1 MEYQFRRLV
10 SSIHTIDKIHG
21 PVQWKRPDME
31 ASMEHQFNISTYR
44 WHNAYG
50 NHDFDVRNAV
60 YSDEFS
66 GGRTYKHLSRSS
78 PDRLLP
84 VYVSANT
91 PHGPHL
97 HHPDN
102 VAMTFQAL
110 NYARGTDILHK
121 VPWYKRMLS
130 LRESVADLRCQVD
143 YHEEIQGQC
152 VAFER
157 AADNALLIR
166 FSLPY
171 GNSARL
177 KNVPDDFDE
186 IWAPKHKSGV
196 WDSVIRSRFLTRHNL
211 INSMPRRRRHGI
223 VAPFPDFRM
232 WNEKELDDDEDECG
246 DEDEDGD
253 DEEDNEGEEVGVQ
266 RL

>member
-1 MEYQFRRLV
+1 
-10 SSIHTIDKIHG
+10 
-21 PVQWKRPDME
+21 
-31 ASMEHQFNISTYR
+31 
-44 WHNAYG
+44 
-50 NHDFDVRNAV
+50 
-60 YSDEFS
+60 
-66 GGRTYKHLSRSS
+66 
-78 PDRLLP
+78 
-84 VYVSANT
+84 
-91 PHGPHL
+91 
-97 HHPDN
+97 
-102 VAMTFQAL
+102 MTFQAL

-130 LRESVADLRCQVD
+130 LRESVADLPCQVD

-196 WDSVIRSRFLTRHNL
+196 
-211 INSMPRRRRHGI
+211 
-223 VAPFPDFRM
+223 
-232 WNEKELDDDEDECG
+232 
-246 DEDEDGD
+246 
-253 DEEDNEGEEVGVQ
+253 
-266 RL
+266 